1 MLYMQFADAQNIGVQ
16 VAGRVDQL
24 LSEGNFVPYRHK
36 PLQTAYLGKNP
47 PPLLSRGVRVLGEEK
62 HAVSMDWSYT
72 VDKITEE
79 GIKKFIEER
88 WVMGELHGLAYCTE
102 EAGFRSAPSS
112 EAEWVLYIDP
122 VDGSRPMQSGLA
134 LATFSCAI
142 VRNNPREP
150 RDRRYTT
157 PSPTFEDIAGSVLLD
172 FSTGTLY
179 ISEKNPNP
187 PVNNEKIETKKAFVV
202 EETYGF
208 SPEVMGIAMGPIKK
222 AVNTTSAFHSGSSAL
237 LGVARGQFDAQVD
250 MRRLIEQSTQLDT
263 KKTLWPFDIAAAYV
277 LARNAG
283 CTITNAAGESLD
295 KRPLWGFVGKKWDPE
310 VQISLIAARTEA
322 LHRELVQL
330 AEEGMRSL
338 DDCRVKGALKYIG
351 AL

>member
-1 MLYMQFADAQNIGVQ
+1 MLFTDAQNIGVE

-24 LSEGNFVPYRHK
+24 LSDGKFVPYRHR
-36 PLQTAYLGKNP
+36 PLQTVYLGKDP
-47 PPLLSRGVRVLGEEK
+47 PPLLSRGARVLGEEK
-62 HAVSMDWSYT
+62 HAVSRDWSYT

-79 GIKKFIEER
+79 GIKNFIEGR
-88 WVMGELHGLAYCTE
+88 WAIGELHGLAYCTE

-122 VDGSRPMQSGLA
+122 VDGSRPMQSGLG

-142 VRNNPREP
+142 VRNNLREP
-150 RDRRYTT
+150 MDRRYTT
-157 PSPTFEDIAGSVLLD
+157 PSPTFEDIVGSVLLD

-179 ISEKNPNP
+179 TSEKNPNP
-187 PVNNEKIETKKAFVV
+187 PTNNEKIEPRKAFVV

-208 SPEVMGIAMGPIKK
+208 PPEVMGISMGSIKR

-237 LGVARGQFDAQVD
+237 LGVSRGQFDAQVD
-250 MRRLIEQSTQLDT
+250 MRRLIEQNTQLNT
-263 KKTLWPFDIAAAYV
+263 KKTLWPFDIAAAHV
-277 LARNAG
+277 LAHNAG
-283 CTITNAAGESLD
+283 CTITDAAGNPLD
-295 KRPLWGFVGKKWDPE
+295 KRPLWSFVGKEGSWNPE

-338 DDCRVKGALKYIG
+338 DDYRVKGTLRYIG
-351 AL
+351 VL